1 MIGTFDKLLLSDEDC
16 NSIKLLYEDKLILRE
31 RNIRRQKNYHEIK
44 SDSWLHEKVKNL
56 IEQNLGEKY
65 SLLERVTIL
74 KYEPGDFFSKHID
87 GSYNIGLSKTLP
99 YHFYGGAEL
108 CERKEFKGGEFFI
121 KDKNVEFKKGRLFTH
136 GFDDTH
142 GVKKVEEGIRWS
154 IHFLIKE
161 KREKQII

>member
-1 MIGTFDKLLLSDEDC
+1 MIGTFDKVLLSNEECDK
-16 NSIKLLYEDKLILRE
+16 IKSLYEDKLVLRE
-31 RNIRRQKNYHEIK
+31 REIRRQKNYHETENN
-44 SDSWLHEKVKNL
+44 SWLHKKVGNLIQKNL
-56 IEQNLGEKY
+56 GSKY

-87 GSYNIGLSKTLP
+87 GSYNTSLSKTLP
-99 YHFYGGAEL
+99 YHFYGGIEL

-136 GFDDTH
+136 GFDDSH

-154 IHFLIKE
+154 LHFLIKE
-161 KREKQII
+161 KIEKKLI